1 MNGLAQRLAV
11 RKYKSLLFFGWRQI
25 TLDWKSRRVAVL
37 GRAFKNMKIYTLT
50 RKQLRAQTWSV
61 LREEKHNAHNLFK
74 ACFDAWR
81 IHKEQ
86 RKLTKVVSKL
96 N

>member
-1 MNGLAQRLAV
+1 M
-11 RKYKSLLFFGWRQI
+11 RKYKSVVFFGWRQ
-25 TLDWKSRRVAVL
+25 TASDWKSRRVAVL
-37 GRAFKNMKIYTLT
+37 SRVFKNLKIFTLT

-61 LREEKHNAHNLFK
+61 LREQKHNSQNLFK

-86 RKLTKVVSKL
+86 RKLARVISIL